1 MELNNVMYVWR
12 VSISE
17 AKLRKVYR
25 DSEMFADRKL
35 QILRVLAD
43 HSIKAIDDSFFP
55 WRIIVIP
62 IRRSL

>member
-1 MELNNVMYVWR
+1 MACFN
-12 VSISE
+12 ISE
-17 AKLRKVYR
+17 VKLRKVYR
-25 DSEMFADRKL
+25 YSEMFADRKL

-55 WRIIVIP
+55 PWRIIVIP